1 VEHEAK
7 EPAGVTRSQNAMY
20 VLPHDATASE
30 EFLAP
35 LLQRIK
41 AGEEAPQLLV
51 ISSDVDV
58 AASLATV
65 AVRLGGDA
73 GLRVVPVVSDRRG
86 ERRVREGADVV
97 IGGATELLALVRA
110 AALKLESLRGVC
122 VAWADELSSAD
133 VDALEALF
141 AEIPKTAPRVIVATE
156 ATDSVEA
163 LVERYARRP
172 RRAGRADTEAEP
184 VNVSFVTAAAAGR
197 AAALRRVI
205 DALDPGTARV
215 VVRGEESERAARL
228 ALSAMGYRGADAAI
242 TVTYADAIGEEP
254 VDLTVLY
261 DLPHTPAALGAASAT
276 AKRTIA
282 LVQPR
287 QIESLRKL
295 AAGGTVSPI
304 ALPDVAARG
313 AAEVAALRKA
323 LVEELSAGG
332 IGRELLVLDP
342 LLEDHDP
349 IELAAAALRLASRS
363 NAGAGQVRGATAAPA
378 PTGPMTRVFFN
389 VGEMDSARP
398 GDLVGAIINEG
409 GLQREQVGRVELRDK
424 HAVVEVASD
433 AAEQMIE
440 RISGTSIRG
449 RRVQARVDQERP
461 ARGDRGEKG
470 ERPPRSRERSPD
482 RERPSRE
489 RSFDRERPPRSGSFD
504 RERPPRSGSFD
515 RERPPRSGSFDRERP
530 PRSGSFDR
538 ERPPRSGSFDRER
551 PPRSGSFDRE
561 RPPRSGS
568 FDRERPPRS
577 GSFDRERPRPSGE
590 RGDRG
595 FSRGPR
601 DASGGRDRGFGR
613 DGGTRGPS
621 RPPRPR
627 RGEP

>member
-1 VEHEAK
+1 MEHEAK

-20 VLPHDATASE
+20 VLPHDATASA

-41 AGEEAPQLLV
+41 PGEEAPQLLV
-51 ISSDVDV
+51 ISSDADV

-65 AVRLGGDA
+65 AVHLGGEA

-97 IGGATELLALVRA
+97 IGGASALLALVRA
-110 AALKLESLRGVC
+110 AALKLEALRGVC

-133 VDALEALF
+133 IDALEALF

-156 ATDSVEA
+156 ATESVEA

-172 RRAGRADTEAEP
+172 RRAGRADTDAEP

-205 DALDPGTARV
+205 DALDPATARV

-254 VDLTVLY
+254 VDLAVVY
-261 DLPHTPAALGAASAT
+261 DLPHTPAALGAAAVT

-295 AAGGTVSPI
+295 AGGGTVSPI

-363 NAGAGQVRGATAAPA
+363 NAGAGQVRGAATAPA
-378 PTGPMTRVFFN
+378 ATGPMTRVFFN

-461 ARGDRGEKG
+461 ARGERS
-470 ERPPRSRERSPD
+470 ERPPRSRERPAD

-489 RSFDRERPPRSGSFD
+489 R
-504 RERPPRSGSFD
+504 SFD

-613 DGGTRGPS
+613 DGGARGPS